1 MKRIVSVAVIMVP
14 MLLAPITAFAQ
25 EGSGLNP
32 PQGPSIG
39 GVGGSTGGIR
49 WDGGGTPF
57 TGAEVTQLIALAV
70 ALVVVGIGALLLTRR
85 RRAAQVEG

>member
-39 GVGGSTGGIR
+39 GTGGSTGGI
-49 WDGGGTPF
+49 GGTGGTPF
-57 TGAEVTQLIALAV
+57 TGAEVTQLVALAV
-70 ALVVVGIGALLLTRR
+70 ALVVVGIGVLLLTRH